1 MIKRFIFI
9 LFLGG
14 IIIPLKAQPELPGTK
29 VKNFYFGL
37 GGVYTNYQDVKLS
50 NIIYSG
56 LGATAELGFN
66 KAFVGEYL
74 WETGFIG
81 NFSKEH
87 AATHNN
93 ANTSVFNINIYFK
106 YLREL
111 NSHFMLG
118 GRMDVTDINIRLEPD
133 MGNNASSSI
142 TGTHLFVSGMYKRQV
157 FNENWKLNG
166 LMDVA
171 LISYQKDIPSFAMSY
186 SQKRIEEGDVD
197 YHNELMG
204 VPGYSYGEFRYI
216 WNNLNVRTSI
226 YLHFKKRFAFGYEW
240 QIRHFSVVE
249 DYPTTVGTHSL
260 TVRYNITHRIR

>member
-14 IIIPLKAQPELPGTK
+14 IIIPLKAQQELPGTK

-37 GGVYTNYQDVKLS
+37 GGIYTNYQDIKLS

-56 LGATAELGFN
+56 PGATGEFGFN
-66 KAFVGEYL
+66 KSVVGVYL

-81 NFSKEH
+81 NFSNEH

-93 ANTSVFNINIYFK
+93 ANTSVFNINVHFK

-118 GRMDVTDINIRLEPD
+118 GRLDLTDMNFRLEPG
-133 MGNNASSSI
+133 MGNNSSSSI
-142 TGTHLFVSGMYKRQV
+142 TGTHLFVSGMYKKQV

-186 SQKRIEEGDVD
+186 SQKRIEEGDID
-197 YHNELMG
+197 YHNDYMG
-204 VPGYSYGEFRYI
+204 MPGYSYGEFRYI

-226 YLHFKKRFAFGYEW
+226 YLLFKKRFAFGYEW
-240 QIRHFSVVE
+240 QIRHFSVVK

-260 TVRYNITHRIR
+260 TVRYNITHRIK